1 VPPLPTL
8 GSKDSPRHPYA
19 VAYLRYLAGEAKRP
33 NARGL
38 GISPSD
44 AATTAHK
51 VEQLVRKSAARML
64 IKDGRR

>member
-8 GSKDSPRHPYA
+8 GSKDSSRHPYA

-33 NARGL
+33 NARSL
-38 GISPSD
+38 GISPGN

-64 IKDGRR
+64 VKDGRR